1 MVHSQSPPPDHHV
14 ERDVYWG
21 VRRFAAVV
29 LLMLAGCA
37 LTHSEIVQLPA
48 RNSIHSEQLVVLS
61 DFRIPGN
68 SPLIADL
75 KSLRETVHTSL
86 ELPYGSRPVTVYLFE
101 NEVTY
106 SQYLK
111 AAFPELPERRAYF
124 VKKTPGDELAVYTAW
139 GDRVQEDLRH
149 EFTHGL
155 LHAAMKTPPLWLDEG
170 LAEYFEVS
178 GPPGTTNRSDI
189 ARLTAAVDDGWK
201 PDLKR
206 LESLTKVDQM
216 SRADYREAWAW
227 VHFLLHN
234 SPETRHVLLSYLQDL
249 RTKKE
254 PTPIS
259 DRLAADLPN
268 AHERVI
274 AHVASLY
281 TGPTSMR

>member
-1 MVHSQSPPPDHHV
+1 MSAH
-14 ERDVYWG
+14 G
-21 VRRFAAVV
+21 AFLALA
-29 LLMLAGCA
+29 LLAGCA
-37 LTHSEIVQLPA
+37 LTHSELVQLPA

-68 SPLIADL
+68 SPLSADL
-75 KSLRETVHTSL
+75 KALRESVHTTL
-86 ELPYGSRPVTVYLFE
+86 ELPYGSRPVTVYLFA
-101 NEVTY
+101 NELTY

-111 AAFPELPERRAYF
+111 ATFPDLPERRAYF

-139 GDRVQEDLRH
+139 GDRIQEDLRH

-178 GPPGTTNRSDI
+178 GAPGTTNRSDI

-227 VHFLLHN
+227 VHFLLHS
-234 SPETRHVLLSYLQDL
+234 SPETKHILLSYLQDL
-249 RTKKE
+249 RARKE

-259 DRLAADLPN
+259 ERLATDMPN
-268 AHERVI
+268 APERLTS
-274 AHVASLY
+274 HVASLY
-281 TGPTSMR
+281 TGTAQR